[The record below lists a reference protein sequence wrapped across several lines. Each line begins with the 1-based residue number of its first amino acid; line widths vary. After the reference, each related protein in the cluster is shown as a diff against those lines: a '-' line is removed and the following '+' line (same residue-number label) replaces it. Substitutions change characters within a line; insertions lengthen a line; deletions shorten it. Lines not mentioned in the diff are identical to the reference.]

1 MTREQ
6 CIEAM
11 ARAIDPDA
19 FDYHPGIG
27 PLASKWC
34 EEMCQEARE
43 QATAAYDALLPHIQ
57 AEREKDYTGILT
69 DEIVC
74 EIRRFAREVTGGNCA
89 FADDDLH
96 ILSNLALR
104 AAKAGMVEGFKPELQ
119 RKILETHALDIGGQG
134 DGRLV

>member
-11 ARAIDPDA
+11 ARAMKARWSDHFKDGV
-19 FDYHPGIG
+19 F
-27 PLASKWC
+27 SW
-34 EEMCQEARE
+34 EMH
-43 QATAAYDALLPHIQ
+43 ATAAYDAALPHIQ

-74 EIRRFAREVTGGNCA
+74 EIRRFARDVTGGNCA

-119 RKILETHALDIGGQG
+119 SKILATHALEIGGQEG
-134 DGRLV
+134 G